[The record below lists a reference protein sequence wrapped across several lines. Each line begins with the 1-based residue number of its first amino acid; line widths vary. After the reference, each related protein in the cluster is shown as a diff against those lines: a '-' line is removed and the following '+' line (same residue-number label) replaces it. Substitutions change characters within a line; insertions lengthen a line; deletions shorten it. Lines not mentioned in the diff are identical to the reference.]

1 MNLKNHHFQTMQ
13 AVRDF
18 LLTDALEMKF
28 FLKFPEHMAAIQRAV
43 SASDFGQ
50 VVQEV
55 EELQHAYVLKHHVH
69 KIRKADPWMVMTFGF
84 GTALYTL
91 ESSWVRVAVLVV
103 TAVAASAGI
112 IWDQKVDQV
121 KEDYERLVALRQS
134 LGVALRRPGH

>member
-1 MNLKNHHFQTMQ
+1 MQ

-18 LLTDALEMKF
+18 LLTDALEMKL

-69 KIRKADPWMVMTFGF
+69 KIKKADPWMVMTFGF
-84 GTALYTL
+84 GAALYTP
-91 ESSWVRVAVLVV
+91 ESSWARVAVLAV
-103 TAVAASAGI
+103 TAVVASAGI
-112 IWDQKVDQV
+112 IWDQKGIVRGARVYTPIFCTYRGYANLPPPLIPQFC
-121 KEDYERLVALRQS
+121 R
-134 LGVALRRPGH
+134 